1 MGSGHS
7 RLSPGMPGGP
17 WLAGDVEVL
26 YPEFLITVSH
36 LVYPEV
42 QRNSFPASA
51 KDLPWCSGYFRCV
64 VTDSTGTHRAFED
77 AYCGLCP
84 TSTDVTRVE
93 TWRAVEVLG
102 IGHS

>member
-1 MGSGHS
+1 MS
-7 RLSPGMPGGP
+7 GGP
-17 WLAGDVEVL
+17 WLAGGVEVL
-26 YPEFLITVSH
+26 YPEFLIKVSSR

-42 QRNSFPASA
+42 QRNSIPASA
-51 KDLPWCSGYFRCV
+51 KGLPWCSGCFRCV

-93 TWRAVEVLG
+93 TESSGGVWDWPPC
-102 IGHS
+102 